1 MLKLKYMGPKLE
13 ISKDGIFFK
22 DGKEDK
28 YVYLKT
34 AAEILLSIDKVYKE
48 NENYK
53 VLIQNHNNL
62 SDEHIIQIIKEH
74 ETDLEK
80 HIEDEELKYEKHIQ
94 NQIKD
99 VQEKKLITD
108 EEKKVWINNINIMK
122 NYMIQREINKLYYIH
137 LIKAIK
143 KIIKKNN
150 IHEIDINFSLEH
162 WHVLSTISGNLAY
175 GRNSVSTSI
184 KTEVN
189 ENNEFY
195 MKMFIN
201 N

>member
-1 MLKLKYMGPKLE
+1 MQILKYMGPKLE
-13 ISKDGIFFK
+13 ITKNGVFFK

>member
-143 KIIKKNN
+143 KIIKKND